1 MPKNHYC
8 LGDLQQFA
16 KQKSRNCMQR
26 VIRNH
31 VHKRVGAVL
40 LALARLLRQYQQH
53 PHTLLLRSQVVR
65 SLLRSWRFL
74 IQRPGLALLNW
85 LSPLALALVLV
96 TVGTSTTHVYAL
108 ASGPVVNCTAA
119 PLPAEVLGEEA
130 TYCVEGLPLDGLFD
144 LLYVYPFYHPS
155 ARHSTQATISW
166 WIPWPNNLVGRLGW
180 YRQGLAE
187 VNEYREFITA
197 LAGDELPSIL
207 LAAAIA
213 NQGNSIQRPFG
224 WNGIELVQTWLGRRF
239 EWQLS
244 VWESARKQWEDFFE
258 RPSVG
263 VGQIQP
269 DEARRLTYFGDRV
282 NLFDDRVSIGLM
294 QAKMVAAR
302 NLFQDLELDATDLF
316 ALIAISN
323 NDNSDGQAIF
333 AIYQQYEGDLRHMLH
348 NHEPFRR
355 QLARMMTYVDY
366 LHHENDWPLPPEVN
380 VDHLWWLI
388 QSTGSEE

>member
-1 MPKNHYC
+1 M
-8 LGDLQQFA
+8 LT
-16 KQKSRNCMQR
+16 
-26 VIRNH
+26 ITT
-31 VHKRVGAVL
+31 
-40 LALARLLRQYQQH
+40 LLRNYKRH
-53 PHTLLLRSQVVR
+53 PRTILLRSQLVR
-65 SLLRSWRFL
+65 STLRAWRFL
-74 IQRPGLALLNW
+74 VQRPGLAILHW
-85 LSPLALALVLV
+85 LSPVALALVLL
-96 TVGTSTTHVYAL
+96 TVGLSTSHVYAL
-108 ASGPVVNCTAA
+108 ASAPAVNCTAA
-119 PLPAEVLGEEA
+119 PLPIEVLGEEA

-155 ARHSTQATISW
+155 ARHVTQANISW
-166 WIPWPNNLVGRLGW
+166 WIPWPNNFVGRLGW
-180 YRQGLAE
+180 YRQGLDE
-187 VNEYREFITA
+187 VYQYRDFIA
-197 LAGDELPSIL
+197 SLADDELPSIL

-224 WNGIELVQTWLGRRF
+224 WNGIEIVQTWLGRRF

-244 VWESARKQWEDFFE
+244 VWESARQSWEDFFE
-258 RPSVG
+258 EPSVG

-302 NLFQDLELDATDLF
+302 ELFQGLSLDPTELF

-323 NDNSDGQAIF
+323 NDNSDGEALLR
-333 AIYQQYEGDLRHMLH
+333 IYREHKGDLRHML
-348 NHEPFRR
+348 NSNEALRR

-366 LHHENDWPLPPEVN
+366 LHNQGDWPLPPEVN

-388 QSTGSEE
+388 QSTGSEK